1 MAATAAAKNGA
12 YASLELPSPIS
23 DVDAETWAA
32 KGRERSRRPLE
43 LAGATASPATVT
55 PVTVEDPTLWPYGSF
70 MVGWLDRS
78 PAGRFIRHVP
88 DASFFK
94 QLLGRTYAP
103 VLERRPDLAELLADQ
118 SRLEMSV
125 TNDILQIQLDGLED
139 GYSMVRHH
147 ALMLFFATLWLE
159 EPRRAQ
165 WLDLYDELVTFAD
178 SRPGGRPDLEELAQA
193 EVRAFEDFVTL
204 APRTLEAAAAREL
217 LADEHALAHILDYQL
232 YAAVAIGLLWRDY
245 RAVPPTERELWQRTH
260 LSDLYLRPDYL
271 DQIWMDHS

>member
-1 MAATAAAKNGA
+1 MAAHTAAESRAHA
-12 YASLELPSPIS
+12 PLTLPSPIS
-23 DVDAETWAA
+23 DEDAETWAA

-43 LAGATASPATVT
+43 LAGAVASPAPVT
-55 PVTVEDPTLWPYGSF
+55 PVTVDEPTLWPYGNF

-103 VLERRPDLAELLADQ
+103 VLDRRPDLAELLTDQ

-147 ALMLFFATLWLE
+147 ALMLFFAALWLE

-165 WLDLYDELVTFAD
+165 WLDLYDELVTYAD
-178 SRPGGRPDLEELAQA
+178 SRPEGRPDLEELAQA

-204 APRTLEAAAAREL
+204 APRTLETTTAQEL
-217 LADEHALAHILDYQL
+217 LADEHALVHILDYQL

-245 RAVPPTERELWQRTH
+245 RAVPATERELWQRTH

-271 DQIWMDHS
+271 DQIWMDLS